1 MARASLSKSIENIE
15 KVYIETDILI
25 IGAGNAGCFAGIE
38 AKRLN
43 PEVKVTFMEK
53 AHIDRSGCLA
63 GGMDAINTYIKKGRT
78 IEDFVRWSRSQAGG
92 LLRED
97 LTITMAEVLNQPI
110 EEWEEWGMPIKY
122 EEDGNEYKTRGKW
135 DITISGSEMKMIL
148 AKKTLEA
155 GCEVLNHVVTTNYLL
170 DGDKVIGAIGFG
182 IRDGKVYIVNAKA
195 TIIATGGAAG
205 LYKPYQNDG
214 HDSHHQLWYSPF
226 NVGTGFAMGIR
237 AGAEMTTF
245 EMRWCATRT
254 KDFNGPIDTI
264 SVGYKTPMINCKGEE
279 ILKTRYAHLGG
290 DAAPRFIRAN
300 LPMDEWREGRGP
312 CFVDTTNMTTEQIH
326 DMKVDYLNER
336 PSYVLFLAS
345 RAQDLTKDPIEIYGS
360 DPYIVGGHTASGY
373 WVDVKRAT
381 TVPGLYACG
390 DVAGGTPNKFVG
402 GCAAEGLL
410 AARAAVEFI
419 AGKTDAGQ
427 IDQEQVEHEIDRI
440 FAPGIRQMVIGD
452 GVKPGEMEER
462 LQRLMDEYAGGVH
475 QFFRMNKEGL
485 QYALRHLK
493 MLRDQVKYL
502 VAKDLHELM
511 EAHGVI
517 DRIDVSEVLVHHLM
531 YREETRWPGW
541 QTRADFPEKN
551 DEKFDCFVNS
561 RRNTETGEVEMFTRP
576 YEQII
581 PGDRLKP

>member
-1 MARASLSKSIENIE
+1 MPRASLPNSVDQIEEVTID
-15 KVYIETDILI
+15 TDILI
-25 IGAGNAGCFAGIE
+25 IGAGNAGCFAAIE

-43 PEVKVTFMEK
+43 PELKVTLMEK

-92 LLRED
+92 ILRED
-97 LTITMAEVLNQPI
+97 LTISMAEVLNKPI

-122 EEDGNEYKTRGKW
+122 EENGEEYKTRGKW
-135 DITISGSEMKMIL
+135 DITISGSEMKIIL
-148 AKKTLEA
+148 AEKTRES
-155 GCEVLNHVVTTNYLL
+155 GCEIINRVVATNYLM
-170 DGDKVIGAIGFG
+170 DGNKVVGAIGFG
-182 IRDGKVYIVNAKA
+182 VRDGKVYVIRAKA
-195 TIIATGGAAG
+195 TLIATGGSAG

-214 HDSHHQLWYSPF
+214 NDSHHQLWYSPF
-226 NVGTGFAMGIR
+226 NVGTGYAMGIR
-237 AGAEMTTF
+237 TGAEMTTF

-264 SVGYKTPMINCKGEE
+264 SVGYKTPMINCKGEQ

-290 DAAPRFIRAN
+290 DEAPRFIRAN

-312 CFVDTTNMTTEQIH
+312 CYVDTTHMTPDQIR
-326 DMKVDYLNER
+326 DMKYDYLNER
-336 PSYVLFLAS
+336 PSFVLFLAS
-345 RAQDLTKDPIEIYGS
+345 RAQDISKEPIEIYGS

-381 TVPGLYACG
+381 TLPGLYACG

-410 AARAAVEFI
+410 SARAAVEYVANVEPGKLNEEQI
-419 AGKTDAGQ
+419 AREK
-427 IDQEQVEHEIDRI
+427 ERI
-440 FAPGIRQMVIGD
+440 FAAGFRNKIVGD
-452 GVKPGEMEER
+452 GVKPREMEER

-493 MLRDQVKYL
+493 ILKDQVKYL
-502 VAKDLHELM
+502 IASDLHELM
-511 EAHGVI
+511 EVHEII
-517 DRIDVSEVLVHHLM
+517 DRLDVSEVLVNHLM

-541 QTRADFPEKN
+541 QSRADFPEKN

-561 RRNTETGEVEMFTRP
+561 RYNSETKEVEMFTRP
-576 YEQII
+576 YEQIVS
-581 PGDRLKP
+581 GER

>member
-1 MARASLSKSIENIE
+1 MPRASLPNAVNEIEEVRID
-15 KVYIETDILI
+15 TDILI
-25 IGAGNAGCFAGIE
+25 IGAGNAGCFAAIE
-38 AKRLN
+38 AKRQN
-43 PEVKVTFMEK
+43 PDLRVTLMEK

-63 GGMDAINTYIKKGRT
+63 GGMDAINTYIKKDRT
-78 IEDFVRWSRSQAGG
+78 IEDFVRWSRAQAGG

-97 LTITMAEVLNQPI
+97 LTISMAEVLNKPI

-122 EEDGNEYKTRGKW
+122 EEDGEEYKTRGKW
-135 DITISGSEMKMIL
+135 DITISGSEMKVIL
-148 AKKTLEA
+148 AEKTREY
-155 GCEVLNHVVTTNYLL
+155 GCEVINRVVATNYLM
-170 DGDKVIGAIGFG
+170 DGEKVIGAIGFG
-182 IRDGKVYIVNAKA
+182 VRDGKMYIIGAKA

-214 HDSHHQLWYSPF
+214 NDSHHQLWYAPF
-226 NVGTGFAMGIR
+226 NVGTGFALGIR
-237 AGAEMTTF
+237 QGAEMTTF

-264 SVGYKTPMINCKGEE
+264 SVGYKTPMINCKGEQ
-279 ILKTRYAHLGG
+279 ILKTHYAHLGG

-300 LPMDEWREGRGP
+300 APMDEWREGRGP
-312 CFVDTTNMTTEQIH
+312 CYVDTTHMTPEQIY
-326 DMKVDYLNER
+326 DMKYDYLNER

-345 RAQDLTKDPIEIYGS
+345 RAQDLQKDPIEIYGS

-373 WVDVKRAT
+373 WVDVKRST
-381 TVPGLYACG
+381 TLPGLYACG

-410 AARAAVEFI
+410 SAKAAVEYVAATELGSINEEQI
-419 AGKTDAGQ
+419 AREK
-427 IDQEQVEHEIDRI
+427 ERVY
-440 FAPGIRQMVIGD
+440 APGFRQLMVGD
-452 GVKPGEMEER
+452 GVTPREMEER

-493 MLRDQVKYL
+493 IMKDQVKYL
-502 VAKDLHELM
+502 IASDLHELM
-511 EAHGVI
+511 EAHEII
-517 DRIDVSEVLVHHLM
+517 DRLDVAEVLIHHLM

-551 DEKFDCFVNS
+551 DQKFDCFVNS
-561 RRNTETGEVEMFTRP
+561 RYNPTTGEVEMFTRP

-581 PGDRLKP
+581 PGDRLKA